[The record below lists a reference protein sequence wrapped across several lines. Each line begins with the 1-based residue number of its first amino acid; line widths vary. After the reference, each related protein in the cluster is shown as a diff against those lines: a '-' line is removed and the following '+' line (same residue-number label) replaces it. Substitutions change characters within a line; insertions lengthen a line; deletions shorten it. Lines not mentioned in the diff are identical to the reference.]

1 MDSQEIK
8 VQPDQQK
15 WSKIKNFAIFEIS
28 SSKSFRK
35 STIKYKYLKS
45 GKLATPVLT
54 TSPSEYETFKLPMMA
69 VWSMLLH
76 PKHHGERLKSLRVV
90 PPSLFLRLKNIMRS
104 TVREGEL

>member
-15 WSKIKNFAIFEIS
+15 WSKIKNFGIFEIS
-28 SSKSFRK
+28 SSKSSRK

-54 TSPSEYETFKLPMMA
+54 TAPSEFETFKLPMTA
-69 VWSMLLH
+69 VGSALLI
-76 PKHHGERLKSLRVV
+76 
-90 PPSLFLRLKNIMRS
+90 LFSSQGRNGIGLLGTLLTLLYHCFGCAISKENK
-104 TVREGEL
+104 

>member
-15 WSKIKNFAIFEIS
+15 WSKIKNFGIFEIS

-54 TSPSEYETFKLPMMA
+54 TAPSEFETFKLPIMA
-69 VWSMLLH
+69 VGSALLQGG
-76 PKHHGERLKSLRVV
+76 KVKFAGSKTLFE
-90 PPSLFLRLKNIMRS
+90 PS
-104 TVREGEL
+104 